1 MFSADVLIVFICIS
15 AGYKCYVMM
24 MIMKKLIAAHLGCT
38 GNKSCEKSF
47 WLLLSVTA
55 PKTAPGTQI

>member
-24 MIMKKLIAAHLGCT
+24 MSDVVLSLST
-38 GNKSCEKSF
+38 GD
-47 WLLLSVTA
+47 
-55 PKTAPGTQI
+55 Q